1 MPELEQEL
9 IVSVRQLEEKFG
21 RRWWEDPDHN
31 DDYSNIQRLLW
42 LKEDNEKNGRD
53 GKKQH
58 HRKPHYLYELT
69 NLRTGEINYY
79 YRFEHILRDYTVTG
93 KPLHKFVVGR
103 KQLKAS
109 EGPDFFWKHGYL
121 LRKVPPKKGIAKEQ
135 HLSM

>member
-42 LKEDNEKNGRD
+42 LKEDDEKNGRD
-53 GKKQH
+53 GKKH
-58 HRKPHYLYELT
+58 HREPHYLYELT

-79 YRFEHILRDYTVTG
+79 YSFDHILRDYTVTG
-93 KPLHKFVVGR
+93 KPLHKFVAGR
-103 KQLKAS
+103 KQLRAS
-109 EGPDFFWKHGYL
+109 EGPDFFWKHGHL

-135 HLSM
+135 HLLT